1 MNESDIDFS
10 RGAEDI
16 VFISTD
22 VDMEELAELEDAREE
37 LQKRMLKRNLK
48 WENARLMGLFS
59 GEFVLEL
66 EEGAKIKLDGKQ
78 IYPKKE

>member
-1 MNESDIDFS
+1 MKESDIDFS

-22 VDMEELAELEDAREE
+22 ADMEELAEMEDARDE
-37 LQKRMLKRNLK
+37 LKDRMLERGLK

-66 EEGAKIKLDGKQ
+66 EDGAEIQLDGKQ
-78 IYPKKE
+78 IYPEKE

>member
-1 MNESDIDFS
+1 MEESDIDFS

-22 VDMEELAELEDAREE
+22 VDMEELAEMEDARDE
-37 LQKRMLKRNLK
+37 LKDRMSERGLE

-66 EEGAKIKLDGKQ
+66 EDNAEMWLDGEQ
-78 IYPKKE
+78 VYPEK

>member
-1 MNESDIDFS
+1 MKESNIDFS

-22 VDMEELAELEDAREE
+22 ADMEELAEMEDAREE
-37 LQKRMLKRNLK
+37 LRQRMSERGLK

-66 EEGAKIKLDGKQ
+66 EDNAEIRLNDEQ
-78 IYPKKE
+78 VYPEK